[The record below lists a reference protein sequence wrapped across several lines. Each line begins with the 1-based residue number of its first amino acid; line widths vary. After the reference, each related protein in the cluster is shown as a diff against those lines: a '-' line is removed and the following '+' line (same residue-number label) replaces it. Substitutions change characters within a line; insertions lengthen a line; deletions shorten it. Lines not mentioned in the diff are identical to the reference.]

1 GRGVGRESV
10 GGECA
15 GGTGREGGTAP
26 ESDSRPFG
34 FLIRG
39 EPGSGKTRLLAELK
53 REVQVRGGQFLL
65 ATASTDA
72 PTAFGPLR
80 SIVGEAALLS
90 SEATSV
96 FARFGRDLRAV
107 IPDLPGNLADGIETP
122 PVEGNVERARFFEA
136 ATQLVFG
143 AARRSFAV
151 FAIDDAHALDPET
164 RDFVA
169 YLARNHRLALAQ
181 DARAPKLL
189 IVLAA
194 AAAAAADTEAPQK
207 TGPSSL

>member
-1 GRGVGRESV
+1 
-10 GGECA
+10 
-15 GGTGREGGTAP
+15 
-26 ESDSRPFG
+26 
-34 FLIRG
+34 
-39 EPGSGKTRLLAELK
+39 
-53 REVQVRGGQFLL
+53 
-65 ATASTDA
+65 
-72 PTAFGPLR
+72 
-80 SIVGEAALLS
+80 
-90 SEATSV
+90 
-96 FARFGRDLRAV
+96 
-107 IPDLPGNLADGIETP
+107 TP

-207 TGPSSL
+207 TGPSSLGRVAEEIELREIALENLTRADVAAYLEAVFGSRRPSPRSTDRFFERTGGNPFLLDQLLRI